1 MKRILLL
8 PVLLF
13 FSAALVFSADYGFL
27 IEQNFEATKEEASY
41 TPAFIPWFSWNND
54 RTSVYFSGIFSVK
67 YYSYNSESSAG
78 SSGWVKPL
86 LTPELSRFAV
96 SHRISQR
103 YSIEA
108 GRIEYTDAMDFTA
121 SGLFD
126 GLRFN
131 AVTSLG
137 SISIGAFY
145 TGLLYKETAEILMTA
160 HDIDHYEQAW
170 NGDFDSYGASRRAF
184 AAVRWDIPVGKTN
197 TLSAEALFQFDLN
210 NTDDILNSQYG
221 EVQMAFYPTNMTEI
235 TVGALFETMEYKNR
249 NFTFALGALARA
261 KMIVPG
267 SLNDQLNITM
277 KLSSGQGNDTFTA
290 IVPISARTQGMVFP
304 GTISGLAYLSA
315 DYVVKVLNSL
325 LIDGSLRYFARTYKD
340 SAAEGNFYGGEFWAS
355 VAWQPFDDMRFT
367 LGGGVFFPGLGNV
380 YTDRTD
386 PMWKFIAGLS
396 LSF

>member
-210 NTDDILNSQYG
+210 NTDDVLNSQYG
-221 EVQMAFYPTNMTEI
+221 EVQMVFYLPHMPEL
-235 TVGALFETMEYKNR
+235 TVGALFEAMEYKDR
-249 NFTFALGALARA
+249 DSTIALGALARA
-261 KMIVPG
+261 RTDVPG
-267 SLNDQLNITM
+267 SLNDRFSAAI
-277 KLSSGQGNDTFTA
+277 KLSSGRGNDTFTA
-290 IVPISARTQGMVFP
+290 VMPISARAQGMVFSE
-304 GTISGLAYLSA
+304 TISGLASFSA
-315 DYVVKVLNSL
+315 DYTVRVLESL
-325 LIDGSLRYFARTYKD
+325 LIDSSLRYFARTYNEPEVK
-340 SAAEGNFYGGEFWAS
+340 GYLYGGECWAS
-355 VAWQPFDDMRFT
+355 VAWQPLDDIRFT
-367 LGGGVFFPGLGNV
+367 LGGGAFFPSLGNV
-380 YTDRTD
+380 YPDGTDL
-386 PMWKFIAGLS
+386 MWKFIAGLS